1 MDIVDNAA
9 VQFTASNN
17 FASEIKARIERS
29 EVVTRWRCFIS
40 FRRIPIWIVQCGK
53 FGSYTFEDTCCDMA
67 SQLD

>member
-29 EVVTRWRCFIS
+29 EVIKDNKHSKELLVFLFVRTSLVYVRHFIS
-40 FRRIPIWIVQCGK
+40 LYKNYNC
-53 FGSYTFEDTCCDMA
+53 
-67 SQLD
+67 